1 MFTSLMP
8 LWTSCWPALGAAA
21 FLGVAYSL
29 FAYVGVTHG
38 KEREGA
44 RAEPAPFQFVRAVI
58 ASLAL
63 PLDIGL
69 II

>member
-1 MFTSLMP
+1 
-8 LWTSCWPALGAAA
+8 
-21 FLGVAYSL
+21 LGVAYSL